1 MKRKKMII
9 AALML
14 SVVTITGC
22 NKNFDNDVTDGYRIG
37 HRYYVHDMLSF
48 QIDSIRDYRCPAD
61 MFCIWSGDVDMF
73 FKIYYQRQR
82 IDTMIHLITNSQNPF
97 DIGGYRWKITEVS
110 PYPGSSEKKRE
121 TRIKIEIKS
130 NIPTM

>member
-37 HRYYVHDMLSF
+37 HRYYIHDMLSF

-61 MFCIWSGDVDMF
+61 MFCMWSGDVDMF

-97 DIGGYRWKITEVS
+97 DIGGYKWKITEVS

>member
-1 MKRKKMII
+1 
-9 AALML
+9 ML

-48 QIDSIRDYRCPAD
+48 QIDSIRDYRCPAY